1 MTRRTLRFVLCAAAL
16 AAGTLVIHADDKI
29 TAGNAEL
36 QFQLGNLLTEETRF
50 REALDAYNRAL
61 QTDDPDLQVRARA
74 GKVKTALRIA
84 EFDLAQK
91 EGELLR
97 ASAPSDP
104 EALSLY
110 ADSLWSG
117 GLFDEADDVYR
128 QALSINKESSRAR
141 FGVARSLATRSKLG
155 EALIEAQAAAAMAP
169 RDGEIYA
176 EIGEIYQRMH
186 RFDEAANAYNNF
198 INLLPNKDRSDKAAW
213 TRSQVKFLK
222 AFEGRNPV
230 EIDPEDLEKSHTI
243 PFRLVDD
250 KIVVQARV
258 NGGRQQD
265 FILDTGSEETVI
277 SRDTAQRA
285 NISAIT
291 YTLSAGVGEVGLRGL
306 QLSRIDRLDIG
317 DMQVR
322 NLPVLIKNPALR
334 GLPKRE
340 GESFSPLSFGMSML
354 IDYQHRTTHDW
365 QKSSG
370 ARGRFAAP
378 ADARPSSR
386 DGARH
391 AERHTADVFRRRHRR
406 GSDLDQCRDR
416 RALQSDVVPQ
426 DSVEGVRHIRVGSRR
441 IPAPWNEPELR
452 SDRIQEHAARGAESA
467 RAERA
472 PRLRAWRH
480 RRPQLPQSLSSGAR
494 HGPERVATTEVLA
507 PLVCS
512 PLLCDS
518 ARVHSNPDVVFAQL
532 GRKISVVNAT
542 VMMYRPSAPLDT
554 DSGC

>member
-1 MTRRTLRFVLCAAAL
+1 MRWTLSLVLCATAL
-16 AAGTLVIHADDKI
+16 AAGTLVIHADDKV
-29 TAGNAEL
+29 AGDAEL

-50 REALDAYNRAL
+50 REALDAYTRAL
-61 QTDDPDLQVRARA
+61 VTDDHDLQVRARA

-97 ASAPSDP
+97 ASAPGDP
-104 EALSLY
+104 DALALY
-110 ADSLWSG
+110 ADSLWSA

-128 QALSINKESSRAR
+128 EALSINKESSRAR
-141 FGVARSLATRSKLG
+141 FGMARSLATRSKLD
-155 EALIEAQAAAAMAP
+155 EALIEAQAAAAMSP
-169 RDGEIYA
+169 RDGEIHA

-222 AFEGRNPV
+222 AFEGRTPV
-230 EIDPEDLEKSHTI
+230 DIDAEDLSVPHTM

-250 KIVVQARV
+250 KIVIQVRV

-265 FILDTGSEETVI
+265 FVLDTGSEETVI

-285 NISAIT
+285 SISAIT

-317 DMQVR
+317 DLQVR

-354 IDYQHRTTHDW
+354 IDYQRRQLTI
-365 QKSSG
+365 
-370 ARGRFAAP
+370 GR
-378 ADARPSSR
+378 
-386 DGARH
+386 
-391 AERHTADVFRRRHRR
+391 
-406 GSDLDQCRDR
+406 DL
-416 RALQSDVVPQ
+416 P
-426 DSVEGVRHIRVGSRR
+426 
-441 IPAPWNEPELR
+441 EPESDSLR
-452 SDRIQEHAARGAESA
+452 LPMRVHRLAMVRGMLNATRPTYFVVDTGGEVISISAATAGHFNQGAYRKIPLKVYGTSGWDRDAFLLPGMNLNFDQIEYKNMPLVVLNL
-467 RAERA
+467 RA
-472 PRLRAWRH
+472 PSVLLGFELGGIVGH
-480 RRPQLPQSLSSGAR
+480 NFLS
-494 HGPERVATTEVLA
+494 HYRVAL
-507 PLVCS
+507 
-512 PLLCDS
+512 DM
-518 ARVHSNPDVVFAQL
+518 
-532 GRKISVVNAT
+532 GRSELRLQKF
-542 VMMYRPSAPLDT
+542 
-554 DSGC
+554 

>member
-1 MTRRTLRFVLCAAAL
+1 MTRRTLRLVLCAAAL

-29 TAGNAEL
+29 TSGNAEL

-50 REALDAYNRAL
+50 REALEAYNRAL
-61 QTDDPDLQVRARA
+61 LTDDHDLQVRARA

-110 ADSLWSG
+110 ADSLWSA

-128 QALSINKESSRAR
+128 QALSMNKESSRAR
-141 FGVARSLATRSKLG
+141 FGLARSLATRSKLD

-169 RDGEIYA
+169 RDGEIHA

-186 RFDEAANAYNNF
+186 RFVEAANAYTNF

-213 TRSQVKFLK
+213 TRSQVKFLQ
-222 AFEGRNPV
+222 AFEGHNPV
-230 EIDPEDLEKSHTI
+230 EIDPEDLEKPHTI

-285 NISAIT
+285 NISPIT

-354 IDYQHRTTHDW
+354 IDYQHRQLTIGRNLPEPESDALRLPMRVHRL
-365 QKSSG
+365 
-370 ARGRFAAP
+370 AMVRGMLNATRPTYFVVDTGGEVISISAA
-378 ADARPSSR
+378 
-386 DGARH
+386 
-391 AERHTADVFRRRHRR
+391 TAGHFNQT
-406 GSDLDQCRDR
+406 SY
-416 RALQSDVVPQ
+416 
-426 DSVEGVRHIRVGSRR
+426 RR
-441 IPAPWNEPELR
+441 IPLKVYGTSGWDRDAFLLPGMNLNFDQIEYKNMPLVVLNLRAPSVLLGFELGGIVGHNFLSHYRVALDMDRSELR
-452 SDRIQEHAARGAESA
+452 LQK
-467 RAERA
+467 
-472 PRLRAWRH
+472 
-480 RRPQLPQSLSSGAR
+480 
-494 HGPERVATTEVLA
+494 
-507 PLVCS
+507 
-512 PLLCDS
+512 
-518 ARVHSNPDVVFAQL
+518 F
-532 GRKISVVNAT
+532 
-542 VMMYRPSAPLDT
+542 
-554 DSGC
+554 

>member
-1 MTRRTLRFVLCAAAL
+1 MMRWSLRLVVCAAAL
-16 AAGTLVIHADDKI
+16 VAGTLVIHADDKI

-61 QTDDPDLQVRARA
+61 QTDDHDLQVRARA

-97 ASAPSDP
+97 ASAPGDP
-104 EALSLY
+104 DALALY
-110 ADSLWSG
+110 ADSLWSA
-117 GLFDEADDVYR
+117 GLFDEADEVYR
-128 QALSINKESSRAR
+128 EALSLNKESPRAR
-141 FGVARSLATRSKLG
+141 FGLARSLATRSKLD
-155 EALIEAQAAAAMAP
+155 EALIEAQAAAAMSP

-186 RFDEAANAYNNF
+186 RFEEAANAYNNF

-213 TRSQVKFLK
+213 TRSQVKFLR
-222 AFEGRNPV
+222 AFEGRTPV
-230 EIDPEDLEKSHTI
+230 DIDAEDLTVPHTM

-250 KIVVQARV
+250 KIVIQVRV

-317 DMQVR
+317 DLQIR

-354 IDYQHRTTHDW
+354 IDYQRRQLTI
-365 QKSSG
+365 
-370 ARGRFAAP
+370 GRNLP
-378 ADARPSSR
+378 
-386 DGARH
+386 
-391 AERHTADVFRRRHRR
+391 
-406 GSDLDQCRDR
+406 
-416 RALQSDVVPQ
+416 
-426 DSVEGVRHIRVGSRR
+426 
-441 IPAPWNEPELR
+441 EPESDSLR
-452 SDRIQEHAARGAESA
+452 LPMRVHRLAMVRGMLNATRPTYFVVDTGGEVISISAATAGHFNQSTYRKIPLKVYGTSGWDRDAFLLPGMNLNFDQIEYKNMPLVVLNL
-467 RAERA
+467 RA
-472 PRLRAWRH
+472 PSVLLGFELGGIVGH
-480 RRPQLPQSLSSGAR
+480 NFLS
-494 HGPERVATTEVLA
+494 HYRVA
-507 PLVCS
+507 
-512 PLLCDS
+512 
-518 ARVHSNPDVVFAQL
+518 
-532 GRKISVVNAT
+532 
-542 VMMYRPSAPLDT
+542 LDM
-554 DSGC
+554 DRSELRLQKF